1 MTDIMKQIDK
11 LVADKT
17 FSLDALEGIKA
28 LKDEFVSL
36 QALYDESIK
45 AVEKARSSRDE
56 ANEKLRL
63 AFIEIEALK
72 AKVAAQEA
80 TTAQAQSALY
90 ESHKQAAVAAA
101 YKDAMQIVFRPTVVR
116 EAIYKNI
123 GGTNGMPM
131 TSENTTVTR
140 EEG

>member
-80 TTAQAQSALY
+80 TTGQAQSALY

-123 GGTNGMPM
+123 SSTNGMPM

>member
-123 GGTNGMPM
+123 SSTNGMPM